1 MQGAAFQKQNC
12 WLDRGQHRLPSIV
25 CQGGPPAPRDLP
37 VLGAL
42 TPGLP
47 VVVGLF
53 HAFLG
58 DAGLAFLMDPVCLG
72 PSVVLGVSDRD
83 VPAAI
88 PSSLS
93 QEPRKGFFPAV
104 VVSGPPG
111 PAGWKL
117 GVWAQAEVC
126 DGPGA
131 AVPEAR

>member
-1 MQGAAFQKQNC
+1 M
-12 WLDRGQHRLPSIV
+12 
-25 CQGGPPAPRDLP
+25 
-37 VLGAL
+37 
-42 TPGLP
+42 
-47 VVVGLF
+47 GLF

-58 DAGLAFLMDPVCLG
+58 DAGLAFLMNSSLAVLMDPVCLG

-83 VPAAI
+83 VPAAV

-104 VVSGPPG
+104 VISGPPG

-117 GVWAQAEVC
+117 GVWAQAEMC